1 MNKKRSVP
9 ALVGLIVI
17 TLLTALLWFA
27 GMGDLR
33 FGDFRVRSFDE
44 IIVKGLDLKGGTSVL
59 LEVQAP
65 DLDAEG
71 LDRVRSLIA
80 LRVDATGAVD
90 PTITTE
96 GTNRIRVDIPGK
108 YESATLVEQLSR
120 TGVLT
125 FKDPEGNIV
134 LEGKDIQS
142 ATPAYDEFGR
152 FVVNLQMKDE
162 GISKF
167 AEATKANVGK
177 SISINMDD
185 EVLSNPVVNEPI
197 LDGQASIT
205 GQFDED
211 EARMLAAMI
220 NNGALPYPVKTV
232 SVQEIGAT
240 LGTSVLSNVA
250 VAGGLG
256 LLAIVIFMFVFY
268 RVAGIMASIAL
279 AIFALLLIYATAGL
293 RISMSLAG
301 IAGYLLSVGM
311 AIDANILIFERIKEE
326 LAHKLEPNKAIKE
339 GFHQAMS
346 SIIDSNITTLLAG
359 FILYYFG
366 AGTVRGFAMNLVIGV
381 ILSLFTALVVSR
393 FLMWLGWKAGMFNN
407 PSAFG
412 FKVAS
417 GKNFHFKFYKNR
429 KFYYAISAVI
439 LTVGLVAGI
448 VRGPNVGIDF
458 AGGTQITLNFPGEI
472 NKAEV
477 DAILQKF
484 DPNITTQ
491 VVEGNRLEARSQ
503 TLNSSTASEAI
514 AELEVTFSGGENF
527 VESVNEIGSSI
538 GAEQARKSILAS
550 VLAILGILAYVAFRF
565 KFTLGVGAIVAL
577 IHDVIFTVG
586 IYFIFRI
593 PINAPLIAAIL
604 TIIGYSINDTVVV
617 FDRIR
622 GNLSIQGSKKLE
634 DVTDESINQTL
645 YRTVNTSVTL
655 LFILLLVLFMVPQIR
670 DFTLPLTLGVLSGV
684 YSSVFI
690 AAPIYVDLEKRLH
703 GEKTADGAK
712 PVKAAKLVT
721 PEGVTPEDVTQ
732 GEVSTIREAAGSK
745 KPMTYSNRYAKKA
758 RTQER
763 DAARDRA
770 IKDESNEAA
779 EEVTE
784 ETEGEKEARGIPQAD
799 DFRFSSSSKEKLDKI
814 KFDEDDY

>member
-17 TLLTALLWFA
+17 ALLTALLGFA
-27 GMGDLR
+27 GMGNLR
-33 FGDFRVRSFDE
+33 LGDYRVKNFDE
-44 IIVKGLDLKGGTSVL
+44 IIVKGLDLQGGTSVL

-65 DLDAEG
+65 DLDAAG

-108 YESATLVEQLSR
+108 YESAAIVEQLSR

-125 FKDPEGNIV
+125 FKDPDGKVV
-134 LEGKDIQS
+134 LEGKDIES

-162 GISKF
+162 GVQKF
-167 AEATKANVGK
+167 ADATAANVGQ

-185 EVLSNPVVNEPI
+185 EVLSSPVVNEPI
-197 LDGQASIT
+197 RDGQASIT
-205 GQFDED
+205 GQFGED
-211 EARMLAAMI
+211 EAKMLAAMI
-220 NNGALPYPVKTV
+220 NNGALPYPVKTL

-240 LGTSVLSNVA
+240 LGTSVLGNVA
-250 VAGGLG
+250 IAGGLG

-268 RVAGIMASIAL
+268 RMAGILAAVAL

-326 LAHKLEPNKAIKE
+326 LGRKLDPHKAIKE
-339 GFHQAMS
+339 GFHHAMS
-346 SIIDSNITTLLAG
+346 SILDSNITTLLAG

-381 ILSLFTALVVSR
+381 LLSMFTALVVSR
-393 FLMWLGWKAGMFNN
+393 FLMWLGWKAGMFND
-407 PSAFG
+407 PAAFG
-412 FKVAS
+412 SKVAT
-417 GKNFHFKFYKNR
+417 GKPFHFTFYKNR
-429 KFYYAISAVI
+429 KLVYTISAAVLAI
-439 LTVGLVAGI
+439 GLTAGI

-477 DAILQKF
+477 DAILQKY

-491 VVEGNRLEARSQ
+491 VAEGNRLEARSQ
-503 TLNSSTASEAI
+503 SIDTATADEAI
-514 AELEVTFSGGENF
+514 TELEETFSGGENF
-527 VESVNEIGSSI
+527 VESIYEIGSSI
-538 GAEQARKSILAS
+538 GAEQTRKSVIAS
-550 VLAILGILAYVAFRF
+550 VLAIIGILAYVAFRF
-565 KFTLGVGAIVAL
+565 KFTLGVGAIAAL
-577 IHDVIFTVG
+577 IHDVLFTVG

-604 TIIGYSINDTVVV
+604 TIIGYSINDTVVI

-622 GNLSIQGSKKLE
+622 ENLPMRGAKKLE
-634 DVTDESINQTL
+634 EVTDESINQTL
-645 YRTVNTSVTL
+645 YRTFNTSVTL
-655 LFILLLVLFMVPQIR
+655 LFILVLVLFLVPQIR

-684 YSSVFI
+684 YSSVFV
-690 AAPIYVDLEKRLH
+690 AVPIYVGLEKRLH
-703 GEKTADGAK
+703 SEKSAGGAK

-721 PEGVTPEDVTQ
+721 QEGATPEAETAE
-732 GEVSTIREAAGSK
+732 EVSTIREAAGSK

-758 RTQER
+758 RAQER
-763 DAARDRA
+763 DAAA
-770 IKDESNEAA
+770 EQALKDEANEAA
-779 EEVTE
+779 EDESE
-784 ETEGEKEARGIPQAD
+784 EKEAREIPLAD
-799 DFRFSSSSKEKLDKI
+799 DFRFSTSSKEKLDKI
-814 KFDEDDY
+814 KFDEDEY